1 MVLGCVHAPV
11 TSFTD
16 AHRSSVSPEVCVCS
30 KCNCN
35 VCFSCYV
42 SRLQSGFSVLLMDV
56 HRQGLCLLDV
66 PFHGLLFSFWHFF
79 GVEAFSV
86 PGLRDFFFP
95 MRILVQGLLCRTFTF
110 LGCCACCEQR
120 GGLFI
125 ASFSSRVCS
134 VEPLHFLD
142 AAHVVNREEDC
153 LSPHSIFSQSPERHF
168 RSKLRRSL
176 KGTRHRRP
184 FPRTQ
189 GKMGSYSE
197 TLLIPRVYY
206 LSSNNLLHQDL

>member
-1 MVLGCVHAPV
+1 MSFLHGCTQVFCFSPEVFDSEPVSPRRASATSVSPVMVLGCVHAPV

-42 SRLQSGFSVLLMDV
+42 SRLQSGFSVLLTDV

-86 PGLRDFFFP
+86 PGLRDFFLP

-110 LGCCACCEQR
+110 LGCYACCEER

-125 ASFSSRVCS
+125 ASF
-134 VEPLHFLD
+134 F
-142 AAHVVNREEDC
+142 
-153 LSPHSIFSQSPERHF
+153 F
-168 RSKLRRSL
+168 
-176 KGTRHRRP
+176 
-184 FPRTQ
+184 FPIS
-189 GKMGSYSE
+189 GE
-197 TLLIPRVYY
+197 TL
-206 LSSNNLLHQDL
+206 